1 MFDKDELN
9 KIITKFVSADAEK
22 TRKKKE
28 ENKAREDLAR
38 TNCIA
43 LTPALKDQWHTF
55 VEKYATE
62 LADIMEMSKN
72 VHKYI
77 CPTYDWD
84 FNRKNYESRLFLNTC
99 RISYKYVKKFGITWK
114 VLSLKTFTHI
124 DYEKISKALEDTISS
139 TFMSEGDYFII
150 RSIGSC
156 ILFPTKDIESNMY
169 IVDENVY
176 PLEPYLNLTEYL
188 NKEEHMKIGEDPIG
202 DERRISSLLNI
213 VKMLPDMFEKY
224 KQELDDFI
232 RKAEKEFDERE
243 EVRKLIEAK
252 RNLIEAKRN
261 EVKKLEEEL
270 NRANEDLRQLESE
283 DNC

>member
-1 MFDKDELN
+1 MNIYQGKLTID
-9 KIITKFVSADAEK
+9 
-22 TRKKKE
+22 
-28 ENKAREDLAR
+28 R
-38 TNCIA
+38 T
-43 LTPALKDQWHTF
+43 
-55 VEKYATE
+55 E
-62 LADIMEMSKN
+62 
-72 VHKYI
+72 
-77 CPTYDWD
+77 
-84 FNRKNYESRLFLNTC
+84 
-99 RISYKYVKKFGITWK
+99 
-114 VLSLKTFTHI
+114 
-124 DYEKISKALEDTISS
+124 
-139 TFMSEGDYFII
+139 
-150 RSIGSC
+150 
-156 ILFPTKDIESNMY
+156 
-169 IVDENVY
+169 
-176 PLEPYLNLTEYL
+176 
-188 NKEEHMKIGEDPIG
+188 G